1 MSGYELNDKDIE
13 TVLESL
19 QRVQPDATRED
30 AINLLLKT
38 KMEVRELAQT
48 DPDQLENMLANLREE
63 TEEE

>member
-48 DPDQLENMLANLREE
+48 DPDQLENMLENLHKE
-63 TEEE
+63 TEE

>member
-13 TVLESL
+13 IVLESL

-30 AINLLLKT
+30 AVNLLLKT

-48 DPDQLENMLANLREE
+48 DPDQIEDMLENLREGTKE
-63 TEEE
+63 